1 MCIYDELHLFALR
14 MLLCTL
20 HWFFYLCSLKW
31 AFLPACNF
39 ANDYCVNTSAHLS
52 YFYSSNP
59 QLNISILIYTFIS
72 TVRSFVITGIAR
84 TLTTIDQMITGLASF
99 GALDYIRSH
108 KNVMKPLFTLDGAR
122 HFQPTPE
129 LFIEGLN
136 VLFSEEGSNRKA
148 SEIDVFKNF
157 CDFVQDLGTT
167 QGKNSRVLFII
178 ILLLYIRHRLDMKNV
193 IGRKHSI
200 NFQ

>member
-1 MCIYDELHLFALR
+1 MMDILQMVGYRGVPSKE
-14 MLLCTL
+14 TL
-20 HWFFYLCSLKW
+20 
-31 AFLPACNF
+31 
-39 ANDYCVNTSAHLS
+39 
-52 YFYSSNP
+52 SSVP
-59 QLNISILIYTFIS
+59 EIQ
-72 TVRSFVITGIAR
+72 RSFVITGIAR

-148 SEIDVFKNF
+148 CEIDVFKNF

-167 QGKNSRVLFII
+167 QGGLVKLYKFITSSDSLTPLGLERVITVHF
-178 ILLLYIRHRLDMKNV
+178 
-193 IGRKHSI
+193 KHFCTSDCKCRPTASTCDPSI
-200 NFQ
+200 NLPVHYRDMPAFEEVMTSALEEGLGFGLI

>member
-1 MCIYDELHLFALR
+1 M
-14 MLLCTL
+14 
-20 HWFFYLCSLKW
+20 
-31 AFLPACNF
+31 PACNF
-39 ANDYCVNTSAHLS
+39 ANDYCVNTNAHLS

-136 VLFSEEGSNRKA
+136 VLFSEEGSNHKA